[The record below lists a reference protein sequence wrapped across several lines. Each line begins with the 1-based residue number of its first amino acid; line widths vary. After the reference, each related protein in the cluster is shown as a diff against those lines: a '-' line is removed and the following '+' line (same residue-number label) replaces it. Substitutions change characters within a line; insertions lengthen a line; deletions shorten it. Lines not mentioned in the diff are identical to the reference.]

1 MKFIPTTIWLLII
14 EAVLLG
20 SVLLLLRIRKPNLA
34 TLTVVIMILIP
45 SGLMGAVVSVLTGQ
59 ELIPRIV
66 YGDERVNAENIKL
79 IGSGDGTYTFSN
91 GETRPRPKSL
101 WLDLNIKIAFILG
114 FGIVFI
120 PAHLLA
126 RRITRKYAPDVYN
139 SFKKKR

>member
-20 SVLLLLRIRKPNLA
+20 MVLLLLRIRKPNFA
-34 TLTVVIMILIP
+34 ALTVLIMILIP
-45 SGLMGAVVSVLTGQ
+45 TGLMGAVVGGLTGR

-66 YGDERVNAENIKL
+66 YGDERVKAENIKL

-91 GETRPRPKSL
+91 GETRPSPKSF
-101 WLDLNIKIAFILG
+101 WLDFNVRIAFILG
-114 FGIVFI
+114 GAIVFL
-120 PAHLLA
+120 PAYLLA